1 VDVRAGKIA
10 APEHSNQAG
19 AKLVED
25 YLSERQQIDQVRV
38 WLKENAPWAVTG
50 ILIGVGALYGWQQFQ
65 AWREHQA
72 LTGGEKYSQT
82 LEALARNDRD
92 AATRLAG
99 QLQQDYG
106 RTPYADLAALALA
119 RYHVDAGRFADAAKS
134 LETVM
139 QGSRDDELRLVARLR
154 LARVQRADGK
164 PDLALATL
172 AGATPGAA
180 AAAFAEV
187 RGDVLLDKGDRS
199 GALAAFKEAL
209 AANTAGV
216 VDKELLQLKVASISD
231 AAPGAPPAAAGA
243 AVPARA
249 AAAGAGNKQ

>member
-1 VDVRAGKIA
+1 MDPRAGKIA
-10 APEHSNQAG
+10 APEHSNQLG

-25 YLSERQQIDQVRV
+25 YLSERQQIDEVRG
-38 WLKENAPWAVTG
+38 WLKENAPWAVAG
-50 ILIGVGALYGWQQFQ
+50 ILIGVGALFGWQQFQ
-65 AWREHQA
+65 AWRERQS
-72 LTGGEKYSQT
+72 LEGGERYSQT

-92 AATRLAG
+92 AATRLTS
-99 QLQQDYG
+99 QLQQDYA

-119 RYHVDAGRFADAAKS
+119 RFHVDAGRFADAEKY
-134 LETVM
+134 LESVM

-154 LARVQRADGK
+154 LARVLRADGK

-172 AGATPGAA
+172 AAASPGAA

-209 AANTAGV
+209 AASTSGI
-216 VDKELLQLKVASISD
+216 VDKDLLQLKIASISG
-231 AAPGAPPAAAGA
+231 AAPAAAAGA
-243 AVPARA
+243 AVPASAAA
-249 AAAGAGNKQ
+249 AAAGTKP